1 MGHPRSGSLP
11 QRQRVAAY
19 AVVLR
24 QRDGAVEILL
34 SRLSP
39 RVTPA
44 ELWTLPGGG
53 LDHGEDPRAALV
65 REILEETGL
74 VAQVG
79 ETAHVYSAHLPR
91 TSRDGEIVDAHAIR
105 IVYDAWVAP
114 DAPPPRVMEVDG
126 STIEAAWKPLEAVV
140 AGEVPVAALVVDALA
155 HHGPFRLQRV
165 AAYAV
170 VRRPGLA
177 TGLRPSSTSGGEEVL
192 LTRLSPRAAHPGAWT
207 LPGGGVDHGERPA
220 AALRREVEEEC
231 GLPCEVG
238 ELLDVHDTH
247 FAGQAPSGRI
257 EDYHGVH
264 LLFAATVGEGE
275 PRVAEVD
282 GTTDAVAWV
291 PVADVESGAVPV
303 LDVVRHALGLAP

>member
-1 MGHPRSGSLP
+1 MAHARGGPLP

-24 QRDGAVEILL
+24 ERGGAVELLL

-39 RVTPA
+39 RITSA

-53 LDHGEDPRAALV
+53 LDHGEDPRAALL

-74 VAQVG
+74 IAQVG

-91 TSRDGEIVDAHAIR
+91 TSRDGELVDAHAIR
-105 IVYDAWVAP
+105 IVYDAWVPP
-114 DAPPPRVMEVDG
+114 DAPPPRVLEVDG
-126 STIEAAWKPLEAVV
+126 STIEAAWKPLDAVL
-140 AGEVPVAALVVDALA
+140 AGDVPVAALVVDALA
-155 HHGPFRLQRV
+155 HHGPFRLQRL

-170 VRRPGLA
+170 VRRV
-177 TGLRPSSTSGGEEVL
+177 STPLDQHGGDREEVL
-192 LTRLSPRAAHPGAWT
+192 LTRLSSRAAHPGAWT

-220 AALRREVEEEC
+220 AALEREVEEEC

-238 ELLDVHDTH
+238 ELVGVHDTH
-247 FAGQAPSGRI
+247 FSGQAPSGRI

-291 PVADVESGAVPV
+291 PVADVASGAVEV
-303 LDVVRHALGLAP
+303 LDVVRYALEEAR